1 MAEVK
6 GLTKKEKEQ
15 AKSVLKEKALQESG
29 VSPEDAKKVEDM
41 LKLAKMPVVIK
52 DKDIKLGD
60 GEVDFRELS
69 DVNTRQMLF
78 RYLTLNNVYLKDIR
92 DSLIDLQKLVMIEL
106 KNQGV
111 TDIIKATD
119 ELIEE
124 LRKQTENKLN

>member
-1 MAEVK
+1 
-6 GLTKKEKEQ
+6 
-15 AKSVLKEKALQESG
+15 
-29 VSPEDAKKVEDM
+29 M

>member
-6 GLTKKEKEQ
+6 GLTQKEKQQ

-41 LKLAKMPVVIK
+41 LKLAKMPIVIK

-69 DVNTRQMLF
+69 ETNTRQMLF

-92 DSLIDLQKLVMIEL
+92 DSLIDIQKLLIIL
-106 KNQGV
+106 AKTQGV

-119 ELIEE
+119 EIVEE
-124 LRKQTENKLN
+124 LRKQAEEKLN

>member
-15 AKSVLKEKALQESG
+15 AKSVLKEKALEESG
-29 VSPEDAKKVEDM
+29 VSLEDAKKVEDM
-41 LKLAKMPVVIK
+41 LKLAKMPIVIK

-69 DVNTRQMLF
+69 DANTRQMLF

-92 DSLIDLQKLVMIEL
+92 DSLIDLQKLLMIQL

-119 ELIEE
+119 EIVEE
-124 LRKQTENKLN
+124 LRKQAQEKLN